1 MGDPRVLALARK
13 VRYEVKDY
21 PSYPA
26 AFPGGVR
33 IRLRD
38 GRVLEADAPYQ
49 LGGPENPMSAMEVR
63 AKFRENAAL
72 ALDDS
77 ALAAL
82 EEAVLALEEQADVR
96 ALLAAKVAV

>member
-1 MGDPRVLALARK
+1 
-13 VRYEVKDY
+13 
-21 PSYPA
+21 
-26 AFPGGVR
+26 
-33 IRLRD
+33 
-38 GRVLEADAPYQ
+38 
-49 LGGPENPMSAMEVR
+49 MSAMEVR